1 MTGLKILKKNLNK
14 LINKK
19 LIPFK
24 QKSKGSFYK
33 KIPSSNQINWASE
46 SQRIY
51 NMFVFMPIHFLAHFP
66 KLKTEKY
73 I

>member
-1 MTGLKILKKNLNK
+1 MTIGLKILKKNLNK

-51 NMFVFMPIHFLAHFP
+51 NMFRVYAHPFSW
-66 KLKTEKY
+66 L
-73 I
+73 IFQN